1 MPVKEECGICGRV
14 FPYRYLRRCQKC
26 GRLFCRDCMV
36 PDVSTGDV
44 TKMLCLNCA
53 RRIVSPSSK
62 SKYGLL
68 TSYLRYRGSFTS
80 RVKLSFA
87 KIDGIIGDNLPMSAY
102 RDEKWW
108 SNLPSVAHARAW
120 LTAGWKT
127 EEVSLA
133 EGYVIFKKA
142 ENLQQTK
149 HYARRRRRQRVEK
162 PFTPAPYRFPRSRKL
177 SKTKIARLHAK
188 LKNLERRRASMVK
201 HRGKFKPRS
210 AHEKRLFKPEE
221 KPKWQD

>member
-1 MPVKEECGICGRV
+1 
-14 FPYRYLRRCQKC
+14 
-26 GRLFCRDCMV
+26 MV

-44 TKMLCLNCA
+44 TKKFCLNCA
-53 RRIVSPSSK
+53 RKIVSPSSK
-62 SKYGLL
+62 SKYGIL

-80 RVKLSFA
+80 QVKLSFA

-108 SNLPSVAHARAW
+108 SNLPSATHAKAW

-127 EEVSLA
+127 KEVSLKD
-133 EGYVIFKKA
+133 GYVVFHKM
-142 ENLQQTK
+142 ENLQRTK
-149 HYARRRRRQRVEK
+149 HRTRKHRRERVEK
-162 PFTPAPYRFPRSRKL
+162 PFTPAPYRVPKTKKL

-201 HRGKFKPRS
+201 YRGKLKPRP
-210 AHEKRLFKPEE
+210 AHEKRLFKQEE